1 MTPEPVMLENE
12 FWQTGILPLTGASIA
27 YGRVRY
33 DDAWLDVMRPTNPAD
48 YGNSSKCSSF
58 IMLPWCNR
66 IKDAVLRFQGVAY
79 PLEATPDDGTA
90 RHGDVRKR
98 VWTVDE
104 QSDTR
109 VRLSLD
115 SRDQIQVNYPFAFA
129 AAAEYRLEGRAFV
142 WKLTLTNVDSR
153 PMPGGFGH
161 HPYFV
166 RPTGDNTPILTIP
179 CDSQFELQNSLAR
192 DAPVAIHPALDFRQ
206 PRSIGDAIFDHLLT
220 GRQGDAPARLRYPA
234 WDIELVMDADPIFQQ
249 VILYAPGDASVAV
262 EPMTNANDG
271 FNLYERG
278 ISESGVFVLQPGE
291 SVSGE
296 VRLKLEKP

>member
-1 MTPEPVMLENE
+1 MLANE
-12 FWQTGILPLTGASIA
+12 FWQTGILPATGASIA
-27 YGRVRY
+27 FGRVRQG
-33 DDAWLDVMRPTNPAD
+33 DQWLDVMRPTNPAD

-66 IKDAVLRFQGVAY
+66 IKDGILRFRGAEY
-79 PLEATPDDGTA
+79 PLETTPDDGTA

-98 VWTVDE
+98 TWTVDE
-104 QSDTR
+104 QTDTL

-115 SRDQIQVNYPFAFA
+115 SRDQVNVNYPFAFA
-129 AAAEYRLEGRAFV
+129 ASAEYWLDGRAFV

-179 CDSQFELQNSLAR
+179 CDTQFELQNALAVA
-192 DAPVAIHPALDFRQ
+192 APVPVHPELDFRQ
-206 PRSIGDAIFDHLLT
+206 PRSIGDAKFDDLLT
-220 GRQGDAPARLRYPA
+220 GRQGSDPARIRYPA
-234 WDIELVMDADPIFQQ
+234 WKLDLVMEAEAIFRHF
-249 VILYAPGDASVAV
+249 ILYAPGDASVAL

-278 ISESGVFVLQPGE
+278 IAESGVFVLQPGE

-296 VRLKLEKP
+296 VRLTLEN